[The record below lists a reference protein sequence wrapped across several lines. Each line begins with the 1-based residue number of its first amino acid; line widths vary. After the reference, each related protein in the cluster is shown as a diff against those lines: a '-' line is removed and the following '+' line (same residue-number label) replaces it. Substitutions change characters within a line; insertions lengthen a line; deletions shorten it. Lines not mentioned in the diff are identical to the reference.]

1 LERFLVSD
9 LVFAPLVERWSKY
22 SALSKADRDAVL
34 ALPHRR
40 KEVGRD
46 QHLVREGQEPQGC
59 CLLLAGFAFRHKVT
73 REGARQIISIH
84 LPGEMVDLQNALL
97 GVADHNVQTLTRA
110 TVALIPQGALQELMD
125 RHPAVGRAMWVETL
139 IDSSIFREWVVNV
152 GRRDA
157 QTRVAHLLCELLMRM
172 EAAGLTREHG
182 YDLPL
187 TQAQL
192 ADATGLTPVH
202 VNRVLKAL
210 REKGLISLEARSL
223 RVLDLDALRAAGDFS
238 ELYLHHQPRALAAQA
253 AQV

>member
-1 LERFLVSD
+1 VERFLISD
-9 LVFAPLVERWSKY
+9 PVLTPLVERWSKY
-22 SALSKADRDAVL
+22 QALSEADRDAIL

-40 KEVGRD
+40 TEVGRD
-46 QHLVREGQEPQGC
+46 QHLVREGQTPQAC
-59 CLLLAGFAFRHKVT
+59 CLLLEGFAFRHKVT
-73 REGARQIISIH
+73 RDGARQIISIH
-84 LPGEMVDLQNALL
+84 LPGELVDLQNTLL

-110 TVALIPQGALQELMD
+110 VVATIPQAPLQELMD
-125 RHPAVGRAMWVETL
+125 RYPAVGRAMWIETL
-139 IDSSIFREWVVNV
+139 IDASIFREWVVNV

-157 QTRVAHLLCELLMRM
+157 HTRVAHLLCELLLRM

-210 REKGLISLEARSL
+210 REKGLISLESRSL
-223 RVLDLDALRAAGDFS
+223 RVLDLEALRVAGDFN
-238 ELYLHHQPRALAAQA
+238 ELYLHHQAQA
-253 AQV
+253 PKAIAANA

>member
-1 LERFLVSD
+1 MNSQPVL
-9 LVFAPLVERWSKY
+9 APLVERWSKY
-22 SALSKADRDAVL
+22 TVLSEADRDAIL
-34 ALPHRR
+34 KLPHRC

-46 QHLVREGQEPQGC
+46 QHLVREGQAPQAC
-59 CLLLAGFAFRHKVT
+59 SLLLDGFAFRHKLT

-110 TVALIPQGALQELMD
+110 AIAMIPQPALQEMID

-157 QTRVAHLLCELLMRM
+157 QTRIAHLLCELLMRM

-223 RVLDLDALRAAGDFS
+223 RVLELGALRAAGDFN
-238 ELYLHHQPRALAAQA
+238 ELYLHHQEHVPRALAANA
-253 AQV
+253 

>member
-1 LERFLVSD
+1 LG
-9 LVFAPLVERWSKY
+9 KG
-22 SALSKADRDAVL
+22 DRDAIL
-34 ALPHRR
+34 ALPYRR

-46 QHLVREGQEPQGC
+46 QHLVREGQEPQAC
-59 CLLLAGFAFRHKVT
+59 CLLLEGFAFRHKVT

-84 LPGEMVDLQNALL
+84 LPGELVDLQNSLL
-97 GVADHNVQTLTRA
+97 GLADHNVQTLTRA
-110 TVALIPQGALQELMD
+110 VVATIPQAALQELMD
-125 RHPAVGRAMWVETL
+125 RQPAVARAMWIETL

-157 QTRVAHLLCELLMRM
+157 QTRVAHLLCELLLRM
-172 EAAGLTREHG
+172 EAAGLTREQG

-210 REKGLISLEARSL
+210 REKGLISLESRSL

-238 ELYLHHQPRALAAQA
+238 ELYLHHQPQALAAQA
-253 AQV
+253 AAAG